1 MLFLLT
7 ALILVPLVEIALF
20 IVVGDRIGLWPTL
33 GVIVATAIA
42 GAVLLRHQGV
52 QTLHA
57 AQAAMAQGQAPVR
70 HLAEGLLLFFA
81 GALLLTPG
89 FLTDAIGFALLV
101 PPVRALA
108 AARLMG
114 TLARRADVRVTIDGT
129 VNAGPSTPPDDQ
141 DGDARPKPG
150 VHDAEVGVP
159 PISTSRWGHH
169 RKR

>member
-20 IVVGDRIGLWPTL
+20 IVVGDQIGLWPTL
-33 GVIVATAIA
+33 AVIVATAIA
-42 GAVLLRHQGV
+42 GAALLRHQGV
-52 QTLHA
+52 QTLRA
-57 AQAAMAQGQAPVR
+57 AQTEMARGQAPVR

-89 FLTDAIGFALLV
+89 FLTDALGFALLV

-108 AARLMG
+108 AGRLMG
-114 TLARRADVRVTIDGT
+114 TLARRADVGVTIDGT
-129 VNAGPSTPPDDQ
+129 ANAGFPPPPGG
-141 DGDARPKPG
+141 DGDTRPDPG
-150 VHDAEVGVP
+150 AHDPEVGVP
-159 PISTSRWGHH
+159 PLSTSRWGHH